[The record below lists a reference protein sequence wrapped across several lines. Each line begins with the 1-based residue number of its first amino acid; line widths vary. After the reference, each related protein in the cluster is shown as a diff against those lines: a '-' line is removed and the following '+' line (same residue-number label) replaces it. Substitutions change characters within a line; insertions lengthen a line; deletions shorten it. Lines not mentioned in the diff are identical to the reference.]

1 MESDSLEALVTD
13 PPYGLSKMTTE
24 NIQECLNNWLSGET
38 YTHKEKGFMN
48 KAWDSF
54 VPSPELWR
62 EVFRVLKPGAHGLV
76 FAGSRTQDLMS
87 ISLRLAGFEIR
98 DTLMWVYGS
107 GFPKSHNISK
117 AIDKKLG
124 TLKVVGQG
132 RAGKNALGQDSG
144 YNKTYNPHTYDIVE
158 ANSEEAKEWNGWGT
172 ALKPA
177 YEPIILVRKPPVGS
191 IAQNTL
197 DFGCG
202 GINIDATR
210 IQYGEDEN
218 INFNAQQRQQA
229 NCEDKGWSGHVA
241 QVGTEIQMFKEKG
254 RFPANVMIDEH
265 IDHEAMKRYFYC
277 TKAGKKEKEA
287 GLEELDSKAVAQSN
301 GAKAALKRNEDY
313 QVNDSSNGF
322 NSIKVRKNTH
332 PTVKP
337 LDLMRYLVKMV
348 VPPSGTALDPFCGS
362 GSTLCALALE
372 NMNGIGIELQ
382 EEYCEI
388 AQARVKHWGGEA
400 ERVGPPSKELEEL
413 PLFKGL
419 L

>member
-1 MESDSLEALVTD
+1 MKIINGDSLEVLKSMESDSLEALVTD

-24 NIQECLNNWLSGET
+24 NIQECLTNWLSGEK

-54 VPSPELWR
+54 VPSPDLWR

-87 ISLRLAGFEIR
+87 MSLRLAGFEIR

-144 YNKTYNPHTYDIVE
+144 YNKTYNPDTYDIVE

-218 INFNAQQRQQA
+218 INFNAIHRQQA

-265 IDHEAMKRYFYC
+265 IEHEAMKRYFYC
-277 TKAGKKEKEA
+277 TKASKKEREA
-287 GLEELDSKAVAQSN
+287 GLLQLDSKRA
-301 GAKAALKRNEDY
+301 
-313 QVNDSSNGF
+313 
-322 NSIKVRKNTH
+322 NTH

-400 ERVGPPSKELEEL
+400 ERVEQPNKQLEEL

>member
-1 MESDSLEALVTD
+1 MKIINGDSLEILKSMESDSLEALVSD

-24 NIQECLNNWLSGET
+24 NIQECLTNWLSGEK

-48 KAWDSF
+48 KEWDSF
-54 VPSPELWR
+54 VPSPELWK
-62 EVFRVLKPGAHGLV
+62 EVYRVLKPGAHGLV

-87 ISLRLAGFEIR
+87 ISLRLAGFEVR

-107 GFPKSHNISK
+107 GFPKSHNVSLGIQK
-117 AIDKKLG
+117 ID
-124 TLKVVGQG
+124 
-132 RAGKNALGQDSG
+132 
-144 YNKTYNPHTYDIVE
+144 
-158 ANSEEAKEWNGWGT
+158 SENTSWDGWGT

-177 YEPIILVRKPPVGS
+177 YEPIILVRKPPNGS

-197 DFGCG
+197 EYGCG

-218 INFNAQQRQQA
+218 INFDAIHRQQA
-229 NCEDKGWSGHVA
+229 DPREKGWSGHVA
-241 QVGTEIQMFKEKG
+241 TVGTEIKMFKESG

-265 IDHEAMKRYFYC
+265 IDHEDMKRYFF
-277 TKAGKKEKEA
+277 TSKASKKEREA
-287 GLEELDSKAVAQSN
+287 GLDVFEEKIGGGMSGTRDKTLLTGSGNERSN
-301 GAKAALKRNEDY
+301 L
-313 QVNDSSNGF
+313 
-322 NSIKVRKNTH
+322 RKNTH

-337 LDLMRYLVKMV
+337 LDLMRYLVKLV

-400 ERVGPPSKELEEL
+400 ERVGPPKKELEEL